1 MGERE
6 RVNRLRVKDEPSKLP
21 FFPARI
27 LSKDGVVVG
36 EHVPVWIHVFREGH
50 QERWDGSFEVPA
62 IQFLPYD
69 STYTLRFADG
79 RQGTIIHI
87 MPIIR
92 GENLT
97 VYFEGSGPLAQKHE
111 GDGEACRRP

>member
-6 RVNRLRVKDEPSKLP
+6 RFNSFRGDDGPSKLP

-27 LSKDGVVVG
+27 ISKDGVVVA
-36 EHVPVWIHVFREGH
+36 EHVAAWIHVFREGR
-50 QERWDGSFEVPA
+50 QKRWAGSFEVPA
-62 IQFLPYD
+62 IQFLPYH
-69 STYTLRFADG
+69 STYTLRLADG

-87 MPIIR
+87 APIIR

-97 VYFEGSGPLAQKHE
+97 VYFEGSGPLAQEH
-111 GDGEACRRP
+111 GGGREARRWS